1 MGSDAHLGLNPTAL
15 ILRTRVEETNM
26 PEPMRTTKYVTLA
39 QAADILGQ
47 SVKTVRRR
55 ISDGTLPAYR
65 VGPRSIRLRIEDLEV
80 SCRRIPSARP

>member
-1 MGSDAHLGLNPTAL
+1 MSD
-15 ILRTRVEETNM
+15 
-26 PEPMRTTKYVTLA
+26 PMRTMKYVTLA

>member
-1 MGSDAHLGLNPTAL
+1 MS
-15 ILRTRVEETNM
+15 
-26 PEPMRTTKYVTLA
+26 EPMRTTKYLTIA

-80 SCRRIPSARP
+80 SCRRIPSAGM

>member
-1 MGSDAHLGLNPTAL
+1 MS
-15 ILRTRVEETNM
+15 
-26 PEPMRTTKYVTLA
+26 EPMRTTKYVTLA

-65 VGPRSIRLRIEDLEV
+65 VGPRSIRLRVEDLEI